1 MMVPVLLGYLCF
13 ITANL
18 QILKRLENTSNYSTK
33 HTFCSLRRVQLC
45 GDDTVHPDIAVQ
57 GFFGFV

>member
-1 MMVPVLLGYLCF
+1 MMGPVLLGYLCF
-13 ITANL
+13 IIAGL
-18 QILKRLENTSNYSTK
+18 QTLKWLENTANYSTT

-57 GFFGFV
+57 VFFGFV